1 MKEFFALLFFSSSM
15 VLTPVPIDLGSE
27 WLEFIPKKPLKAV
40 TGGAALYLDVTKN
53 VGDIWDTN
61 SHDKKFSIGTI
72 QAELIPEN
80 GKSIMLANES
90 AYSISDNT
98 VSMMITSNSE
108 IPTKI
113 KFTKVRL
120 RSSVPLKA
128 VKLTWKN
135 SSL

>member
-1 MKEFFALLFFSSSM
+1 M
-15 VLTPVPIDLGSE
+15 VLTPVPIDLRNE
-27 WLEFIPKKPLKAV
+27 WLEFIPKKPLMAV
-40 TGGAALYLDVTKN
+40 TGGAALYLDLTKN

-61 SHDKKFSIGTI
+61 SHDKKFPRGTI

-80 GKSIMLANES
+80 GKPLMLANES
-90 AYSISDNT
+90 GYSISDNT
-98 VSMMITSNSE
+98 VSVMITSNSE

-120 RSSVPLKA
+120 RSTVPLKS

-135 SSL
+135 SRL